1 MREQRMTLTE
11 GAPLSASDLVAK
23 FRRQM
28 TYGAAKDRFT
38 RSDNDL
44 YLALSFALREWIID
58 RWFATQRRIYE
69 TDAKRVYY
77 LSLEFLTGRLLY
89 SNVLALQA
97 EDEVRS
103 ALDSFGIDFD
113 LLRQLEPDPAL
124 GNGGLGRLA
133 ACITESAATLG
144 LPFYGYGIRYE
155 YGIFR
160 QMIVNGAQQE
170 APDPWLARGN
180 PWEIPRT
187 DILMPVRFF
196 GRVQYERSGTGDR
209 FRWVDAETVY
219 AMPFDMPI
227 VGFGSGVV
235 STLRLWSAR
244 ASREFD
250 LARFNAGEYVRA
262 VEEKTATENIS
273 RVLYPADDQYVG
285 KELRLKQQYFFV
297 TATLQDVIRRFRRVP
312 GRVWDELPQKVA
324 IQLNDTH
331 PAIAIPEM
339 MRILMDDYGLSWDR
353 AWEITEKSFA
363 YTNHT
368 VLPEALETWEFELMQ
383 RLLPRHM
390 QIIEEIDRRVK
401 LKARS
406 IEGTTSS
413 FVEDVAILD
422 GRSRAVRMANLAF
435 AGSHRVNGVARL
447 HTEILEERVF
457 SHFTR
462 LFPGRLTPITNGITP
477 RRWLYK
483 ANPLLATLLT
493 EHLGPEWVTDLSK
506 IAGIAELADS
516 KEFRSRWQAV
526 KMANK
531 AKLLDWLEETHG
543 IRAPGVDANTWLFDI
558 QIKRI
563 HEYKRQLMN
572 VLAVL
577 ASYHRIRSGEIP
589 AVPRL
594 VVFGGKAAP
603 GYDTA
608 KLIIRL
614 INSIGALIERDPEV
628 SRHLR
633 IIYVPDYRV
642 TAAEMLFPAC
652 ELSEQTSTAG
662 MEASGTGNM
671 KAALNGALTI
681 GTLDGANV
689 EILERVGQ
697 DNIFI
702 FGHDAAAIERMR
714 NEGYDPSEWIGRSPD
729 LKRALSTLRD
739 EELEPAQPGLFRPL
753 ADQLAMSDR
762 YFVCADFEMYLDARR
777 AADQQYLDQD
787 EWTRKSIINSSSMG
801 YFSSDRTVRDY
812 AREIWDVE
820 PLYD

>member
-1 MREQRMTLTE
+1 MREQRLTLTE
-11 GAPLSASDLVAK
+11 GAPVTASDLAAK

-44 YLALSFALREWIID
+44 YLGLSFALREWIID
-58 RWFATQRRIYE
+58 RWFATQRRIYG

-103 ALDSFGIDFD
+103 ALDSFGVDFD

-170 APDPWLARGN
+170 APDPWLALGN

-187 DILMPVRFF
+187 NILMPVRFF

-312 GRVWDELPQKVA
+312 GRVWDDLPQKVA

-401 LKARS
+401 LRARS

-457 SHFTR
+457 SHFTK
-462 LFPGRLTPITNGITP
+462 LFPGRLTAITNGITP

-483 ANPLLATLLT
+483 ANPLLRELLN

-516 KEFRSRWQAV
+516 KEFRSRWRAV

-531 AKLLDWLEETHG
+531 ATLLDWLEETHG
-543 IRAPGVDANTWLFDI
+543 IRAPGVDTNTWLFDI

-572 VLAVL
+572 ILAVL

-589 AVPRL
+589 AIPRL

-614 INSIGALIERDPEV
+614 INSIGSLIERDPEV

-633 IIYVPDYRV
+633 VIYVPDYRV

-702 FGHDAAAIERMR
+702 FGHDAEAIERMR

-729 LKRALSTLRD
+729 LRRALATLRD

-762 YFVCADFEMYLDARR
+762 YFVCADFEMYLEARR
-777 AADQQYLDQD
+777 AADQQYLDQE

-801 YFSSDRTVRDY
+801 YFSSDRTVGDY

-820 PLYD
+820 PLG